1 MNFIFETLGSSNFL
15 VYELQQDDQ
24 LDTMSLGMLTNNSIP
39 GLAKAVFTQMDDKKY
54 IKYDITS
61 KLTAATVFSSPMSK
75 KRLLTILGSMVSGLL
90 RAEDYML
97 DTSAILLDSEHI
109 FIDGGTGEAQLI
121 CLPVLQETKQPE
133 LGAFFKEVVFNWT
146 KFEQTDD
153 FGFMAALLNYFN
165 SVPALSLV
173 DFKALVDKLANGR
186 EEQPRSVPVD
196 RKDYTADMN
205 ETVPP
210 RSESVAPARPVP
222 PTPPRNEKPSRRE
235 KPPVSNLQFGN
246 NGPKY
251 DTPNKPAPAP
261 APAQDEKKMTMWYL
275 LNHFSKENLELY
287 KAQKDAPS
295 ASGPAKAEKKKG
307 NDASGGRGFSIPG
320 DPPPQFETPAD
331 ADMPEPIVPEV
342 PRKPEAPKV
351 REVVRFDG
359 ADEGSDQTVINAEVG
374 PCLVRTKTGEVIE
387 LNKALFRIG
396 RERRSVDYAITG
408 NPSIS
413 KKHVEV
419 RFQAGAF
426 HVRDEDSL
434 NHTFVNGKRIAKNTW
449 VPIKTGDILKLSN
462 EEFECKLN

>member
-1 MNFIFETLGSSNFL
+1 MNFTFETLGSSNFL
-15 VYELQQDDQ
+15 VYELQQEDQ
-24 LDTMSLGMLTNNSIP
+24 LDTMSLGMLTNNNIP
-39 GLAKAVFTQMDDKKY
+39 GLVKAVFTQMDDKKY
-54 IKYDITS
+54 IKYDVTS
-61 KLTAATVFSSPMSK
+61 RLTAATVFSSPMSK
-75 KRLLTILGSMVSGLL
+75 KRLLTILGSMISALL
-90 RAEDYML
+90 KAEDYML
-97 DTSAILLDSEHI
+97 DTSSILLDSEHI

-121 CLPVLQETKQPE
+121 CLPVMRETSQPE
-133 LGAFFKEVVFNWT
+133 LGVFFKEVVFNWT

-173 DFKALVDKLANGR
+173 DFKALVDKLASGR
-186 EEQPRSVPVD
+186 EERPAADPVD
-196 RKDYTADMN
+196 QANNYTADMN

-210 RSESVAPARPVP
+210 PRSEPVVPASPVST
-222 PTPPRNEKPSRRE
+222 TPPRVEI
-235 KPPVSNLQFGN
+235 PPRKEERSASNLKFGP
-246 NGPKY
+246 NGPRYETAGKS
-251 DTPNKPAPAP
+251 
-261 APAQDEKKMTMWYL
+261 APAQDEKKMSMWYL
-275 LNHFSKENLELY
+275 LQHFSKENLELY
-287 KAQKDAPS
+287 KAQKDAPG
-295 ASGPAKAEKKKG
+295 APGPAKEEKKKKKG
-307 NDASGGRGFSIPG
+307 NDASGGPGFSIPG
-320 DPPPQFETPAD
+320 ASPRFEIPAD
-331 ADMPEPIVPEV
+331 PGKPAPVVPEA
-342 PRKPEAPKV
+342 PRKPEAPQA
-351 REVVRFDG
+351 REMVRFGG

-419 RFQAGAF
+419 RFQAGVF

-449 VPIKTGDILKLSN
+449 VSIKTGDILKLSN